1 LRTGKASS
9 FFVSLQ
15 RSRLSL
21 IKDVVPT
28 QLNLGARYFIV
39 GGVLNGVSNGI
50 INSILQLYL
59 VGLGYGGQSL
69 GTIFMMNALSSTVLT
84 IPAGI
89 MADRYGKRKMIL
101 IGLASVALSMVV
113 FFLADSV
120 ELFALS
126 FLLIGVSNAT
136 GTVLTP
142 LYSSF
147 FEGDDMDR
155 AFGFYGLINLMAISF
170 GSLGGFIPPYI
181 VGATGVTLVEAYRLT
196 MMAAATLFV
205 LQNLFYYYSAVGVPE
220 TLSTDFSFILKSRRV
235 VLKICGIGLLA
246 SVAGGLLFSLF
257 PFYVN
262 RKFGVESAALGTLF
276 FAANLAM
283 ALCKGVASAVAKRV
297 GGLRS
302 ITLGMALSAVFLMMM
317 PFSPSFAVLTVL
329 YILRSGTRFMSDPLL
344 ASLFM
349 RSISE
354 NEKSTAN
361 SIRMISLNGGGIVA
375 PVLGGAMMEQM
386 GLDSPAY
393 IGGALTLVSAAL
405 YSLLL
410 REESQL
416 LAKNT

>member
-1 LRTGKASS
+1 MKPGDAPGFIS
-9 FFVSLQ
+9 SLQ
-15 RSRLSL
+15 RSGLSL
-21 IKDVVPT
+21 VKDVVPT
-28 QLNLGARYFIV
+28 RLSLNARHFLV
-39 GGVLNGVSNGI
+39 GGLMNGVSNGVY
-50 INSILQLYL
+50 NAMLQLYL
-59 VGLGYGGQSL
+59 VGLGFGGQSL
-69 GTIFMMNALSSTVLT
+69 GTIFMMNALSSTILT

-89 MADRYGKRKMIL
+89 MADRYGKRSMIL
-101 IGLASVALSMVV
+101 IGLASVTLSMVV

-155 AFGFYGLINLMAISF
+155 AFGFYGLINLAAISL
-170 GSLGGFIPPYI
+170 GSLGGFIPPYM
-181 VGATGVTLVEAYRLT
+181 VSSMGVTLLEAYRLT

-205 LQNLFYYYSAVGVPE
+205 LQNLFYYYSAVGIPE
-220 TLSTDFSFILKSRRV
+220 TFSRGLNFNLKSKWV
-235 VLKICGIGLLA
+235 VLKICGVGLLA

-302 ITLGMALSAVFLMMM
+302 ITFGLALSAVFLMLM
-317 PFSPSFAVLTVL
+317 PLSPSFAVLTVF
-329 YILRSGTRFMSDPLL
+329 YILRSGTRFMSDPLI
-344 ASLFM
+344 SSMFM

-354 NEKSTAN
+354 EEKSTAN
-361 SIRMISLNGGGIVA
+361 SIRMISLNGGGVVA
-375 PVLGGAMMEQM
+375 PVLGGAMMDQL

-393 IGGALTLVSAAL
+393 IGGALTLVSAVL

-410 REESQL
+410 RKESQL
-416 LAKNT
+416 LAKDS

>member
-1 LRTGKASS
+1 MKPGDTPS
-9 FFVSLQ
+9 FFISLQ
-15 RSRLSL
+15 RSGLSL
-21 IKDVVPT
+21 MKDVVPT
-28 QLNLGARYFIV
+28 QLNLNARYFLV
-39 GGVLNGVSNGI
+39 GGLMNGISNGVYNA
-50 INSILQLYL
+50 ILQLYL

-89 MADRYGKRKMIL
+89 MADRYGKRKMII

-147 FEGDDMDR
+147 FKGDDMDR
-155 AFGFYGLINLMAISF
+155 AFGFYGLINLLAISF

-181 VGATGVTLVEAYRLT
+181 VGATGVALVEAYRLT

-220 TLSTDFSFILKSRRV
+220 KLSADFSLMLKSRRV
-235 VLKICGIGLLA
+235 VLKMCGIGLLA

-297 GGLRS
+297 GGLKS
-302 ITLGMALSAVFLMMM
+302 ITLGLALSAVFLMLM
-317 PFSPSFAVLTVL
+317 PLSSSFTVLTVL

-344 ASLFM
+344 ASIFM

-354 NEKSTAN
+354 DEKSTAN

-375 PVLGGAMMEQM
+375 PVLGGTMMEQM
-386 GLDSPAY
+386 GLDSPVY

-410 REESQL
+410 RKEAQL

>member
-1 LRTGKASS
+1 MKPGDTPS
-9 FFVSLQ
+9 FFSSLQ
-15 RSRLSL
+15 RSGLSL
-21 IKDVVPT
+21 MKDIVPT
-28 QLNLGARYFIV
+28 QLNINARHFLV
-39 GGVLNGVSNGI
+39 GGLMNGISNGVYNA
-50 INSILQLYL
+50 ILQLYL

-170 GSLGGFIPPYI
+170 GSLGGFIPPYL
-181 VGATGVTLVEAYRLT
+181 VTSMGVTLVEAYRLT

-220 TLSTDFSFILKSRRV
+220 TLSTDFSFTLKSRRV

-246 SVAGGLLFSLF
+246 SVAGGCCSACF
-257 PFYVN
+257 PSTST
-262 RKFGVESAALGTLF
+262 ES
-276 FAANLAM
+276 
-283 ALCKGVASAVAKRV
+283 
-297 GGLRS
+297 
-302 ITLGMALSAVFLMMM
+302 
-317 PFSPSFAVLTVL
+317 
-329 YILRSGTRFMSDPLL
+329 L
-344 ASLFM
+344 ASS
-349 RSISE
+349 RPPWGPCS
-354 NEKSTAN
+354 
-361 SIRMISLNGGGIVA
+361 
-375 PVLGGAMMEQM
+375 
-386 GLDSPAY
+386 SP
-393 IGGALTLVSAAL
+393 LT
-405 YSLLL
+405 
-410 REESQL
+410 
-416 LAKNT
+416 